1 MHMRKQ
7 KRKENLEKMPK
18 VRITLNRSLIGQG
31 FKAKETIKSLG
42 LKKINSYV
50 EREVDDSLQ
59 GMLNKVNHLVE
70 VEEIK

>member
-1 MHMRKQ
+1 MHTKKQ
-7 KRKENLEKMPK
+7 KWKENLEKMPK

-42 LKKINSYV
+42 LKKINSSV

>member
-42 LKKINSYV
+42 LKKINSSV
-50 EREVDDSLQ
+50 EREVDDLSLI
-59 GMLNKVNHLVE
+59 H
-70 VEEIK
+70 I